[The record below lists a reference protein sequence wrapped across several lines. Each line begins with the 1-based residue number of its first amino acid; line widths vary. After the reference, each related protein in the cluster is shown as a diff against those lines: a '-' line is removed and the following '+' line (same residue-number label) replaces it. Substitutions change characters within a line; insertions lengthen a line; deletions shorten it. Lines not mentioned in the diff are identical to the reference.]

1 MDKKALIMSNNT
13 PRVLVSTVG
22 AWSDSVGSNT
32 MSELFR
38 DYPKDKLA
46 CLYIRSNRSDSKSC
60 YRYFHIF
67 EGRVMKSILHRNM
80 ITSEEYMFDG
90 VQGNNKDL
98 EEEKARYSKYRQ
110 KRNWPLLIVR
120 EFVWMLGHWKSKE
133 LDKFLDDFNPEVLV
147 CPIESYL
154 HFNRINEY
162 IIRRKQ
168 PRVIG
173 FLWDDN
179 FTYKQQPHSLGYKIH
194 RWWLRHSVRRLV
206 AKCEKVVAL
215 SPKMKKEVDAE
226 FGIDSLLL
234 TKPIFDQPP
243 FTEYKPKE
251 PIRMLYTGNLYV
263 GRDETLAL
271 IVDAIKDVNKAGQ
284 KVILDVYTSTIIKKE
299 LEDRIKIDG
308 CCVVHD
314 PISQSEVLRLQKE
327 TDVLLFIESLKQEGG
342 DARLSFSTKI
352 TDYFCAGKCIWA
364 VGSNHLSAIDYLE
377 KQDAALCSLSK
388 EDILPMLERMIC
400 DKTVIN
406 DYAYKGWQCGHD
418 KHDAKM
424 ITEKLSK
431 IIFKTTN

>member
-1 MDKKALIMSNNT
+1 MCINYHKI
-13 PRVLVSTVG
+13 LVCTVG

-38 DYPKDKLA
+38 DYSKDELA
-46 CLYIRSNRSDSKSC
+46 CLYIRSNRSDSESC
-60 YRYFHIF
+60 HRYFHIF
-67 EGRVMKSILHRNM
+67 EGRVMKSIFHRK
-80 ITSEEYMFDG
+80 IVTGEEYGLRDARTETNE
-90 VQGNNKDL
+90 QAD
-98 EEEKARYSKYRQ
+98 EKARYDKYRR
-110 KRNWPLLIVR
+110 KKNWFYMFAR
-120 EFVWMLGHWKSKE
+120 EFVWLFGQWKSKE
-133 LDKFLDDFNPEVLV
+133 LDIFLDDFNPEVLV
-147 CPIESYL
+147 CPIESYI

-162 IIRRKQ
+162 IIKRKQ

-194 RWWLRHSVRRLV
+194 RWWLRHSVKRLV

-215 SPKMKKEVDAE
+215 SPKMKEEADAE
-226 FGIDSLLL
+226 FGIDSVLL

-243 FTEYKPKE
+243 FTEYTPKE

-271 IVDAIKDVNKAGQ
+271 IVDAIREVNKDGQ
-284 KVILDVYTSTIIKKE
+284 KIILDVYTSTIIKKE
-299 LEDRIKIDG
+299 LEDRIKVDG
-308 CCVVHD
+308 CCIVHE

-327 TDVLLFIESLKQEGG
+327 TDVLLFLESLKQVGG

-377 KQDAALCSLSK
+377 KQDAAVCSLTK
-388 EDILPMLERMIC
+388 EDVLPTLVRMIS
-400 DKTVIN
+400 DKSMISE
-406 DYAYKGWQCGHD
+406 YAKKGWQCGHD
-418 KHDAKM
+418 KHDANT
-424 ITEKLSK
+424 IISKLNK
-431 IIFKTTN
+431 IINR